1 MLGHS
6 SVRIGNMEG
15 REVRAVLAKNL
26 KLYCGLR
33 AMSQAALAEKAGISI
48 PFLSDIE
55 RGNKWPYME
64 TLINIANALK
74 IDVYELL
81 KPTETGP
88 NASKNTVMSL
98 RRASPAVSYALRYL
112 SRRLVR

>member
-1 MLGHS
+1 
-6 SVRIGNMEG
+6 MEG
-15 REVRAVLAKNL
+15 KEVRALLGKNL
-26 KLYCGLR
+26 KLYRGLR

-81 KPTETGP
+81 KPVETGS
-88 NASKNTVMSL
+88 NESED
-98 RRASPAVSYALRYL
+98 ALIKYL
-112 SRRLVR
+112 DVFSALIHQSIDQSIAKARTAITGK